1 MSSQKQKTLLMQK
14 TIECPVDFIKVN
26 ETQVR
31 TTAFFVL
38 LTTIAWL
45 FTGNLFV
52 IAFLIPDFFLRA
64 FNFGKY
70 SPLNI
75 TSRFFVQQLSWPV
88 KPIDQ
93 APKRFA
99 AKIGLLFTVAITVL
113 QLFQY
118 KTAAEAAAVVLIF
131 FALLESVFG
140 FCAGCHAYTVYR
152 KLFFRK

>member
-1 MSSQKQKTLLMQK
+1 MSERIN
-14 TIECPVDFIKVN
+14 IECPVDFVTVN

-31 TTAFFVL
+31 TTAFLVL
-38 LTTIAWL
+38 LVTTAWL
-45 FTGNLFV
+45 FTGNIFI

-64 FNFGKY
+64 FNYGKY

-75 TSRFFVQQLSWPV
+75 ASKFLVTQLRLPA

-99 AKIGLLFTVAITVL
+99 AKIGLAFVIVITVL
-113 QLFQY
+113 QLFQLT
-118 KTAAEAAAVVLIF
+118 TAAKAFATVLLF

-140 FCAGCHAYTVYR
+140 ICAGCYAYTIYR
-152 KLFFRK
+152 KLFFKKS

>member
-1 MSSQKQKTLLMQK
+1 MKEN
-14 TIECPVDFIKVN
+14 IECPVDFITVN

-31 TTAFFVL
+31 TTAFLVL
-38 LTTIAWL
+38 LTVITWIIS
-45 FTGNLFV
+45 GNIYF

-70 SPLNI
+70 SLLSI
-75 TSRFFVQQLSWPV
+75 AGKYLVKQLFLPV

-99 AKIGLLFTVAITVL
+99 AKIGLGFTIAITLL
-113 QLFQY
+113 QLLDDT
-118 KTAAEAAAVVLIF
+118 TAAVALGVVLIF

-140 FCAGCHAYTVYR
+140 FCAGCYAYTFYK
-152 KLFFRK
+152 KLFFKKV

>member
-1 MSSQKQKTLLMQK
+1 MKEN
-14 TIECPVDFIKVN
+14 IECPVDFVTVN

-31 TTAFFVL
+31 TTAFLVL
-38 LTTIAWL
+38 LTAVAWMI
-45 FTGNLFV
+45 TGNIYI

-75 TSRFFVQQLSWPV
+75 ISKYLIKQLFLQA

-99 AKIGLLFTVAITVL
+99 AKIGLGFTTAIALL
-113 QLFQY
+113 QLLDY
-118 KTAAEAAAVVLIF
+118 TTAAVALAAVLIF

-140 FCAGCHAYTVYR
+140 FCAGCYAYTFYKR
-152 KLFFRK
+152 LFLKKA

>member
-1 MSSQKQKTLLMQK
+1 MKH
-14 TIECPVDFIKVN
+14 TIECPVDFITVN

-31 TTAFFVL
+31 TTALLVL
-38 LTTIAWL
+38 LTAGAWVIA
-45 FTGNLFV
+45 GNIFI

-64 FNFGKY
+64 FNFGKF

-75 TSRFFVQQLSWPV
+75 ASKFLVKKLALPV

-99 AKIGLLFTVAITVL
+99 AKIGLLFSITIIIL
-113 QLFQY
+113 QLLQY
-118 KTAAEAAAVVLIF
+118 KTAASTAAVILLF

-140 FCAGCHAYTVYR
+140 FCAGCYVFTFYR
-152 KLFFRK
+152 KLFLRKASN